1 MKLKKIM
8 SALLSG
14 IMLLTSSGFISA
26 GAAQTAEKQQED
38 YAAYLFAYFRDN
50 REEALRL
57 GIYTD
62 REDAEFQV

>member
-26 GAAQTAEKQQED
+26 AQPKRQKNSRRTTRHTCLRISETTEKR
-38 YAAYLFAYFRDN
+38 LFAT
-50 REEALRL
+50 E
-57 GIYTD
+57 
-62 REDAEFQV
+62 

>member
-26 GAAQTAEKQQED
+26 GAAKRQKNSRRTTRHTCLRISETTEKR
-38 YAAYLFAYFRDN
+38 LFAT
-50 REEALRL
+50 E
-57 GIYTD
+57 
-62 REDAEFQV
+62 